1 MYFEQKVSFIASVF
15 RKLLTPRNMVTWM
28 PWSSRFR
35 TPVENQRLHG
45 WQTMLKS
52 ARQHFHLNFPLSQD
66 NLSKKTSLLVRC
78 EILGHFGNMLTAAHM
93 SACHNSEKFQRHV
106 QTPLSQTPE
115 RFSDIFIP
123 VLQSISKFSAFWKNR
138 SAS

>member
-1 MYFEQKVSFIASVF
+1 
-15 RKLLTPRNMVTWM
+15 
-28 PWSSRFR
+28 
-35 TPVENQRLHG
+35 
-45 WQTMLKS
+45 MLKS

-123 VLQSISKFSAFWKNR
+123 VLQSISNLVHFEKTDQLHSLNISELNDSDFCHLHKI
-138 SAS
+138 